1 MSDKNPNS
9 NAAKLMRESRVRK
22 KNKLIDEEMNNNKKL
37 SREQATKIVTDKIR
51 KKNSQDRQ
59 LLRMKKS
66 GRTIVKKDQEP
77 EERKEEYI
85 TESLNPYTTEQI
97 KKIKGPLPVEKLN
110 ILDDD
115 KKLFNRLSYTE
126 QKLVN
131 RMNRDRKTNTSMRSL
146 VQYIQKIKQIYKKDN
161 QIFNGSNIGL
171 LLDEKKTIRKYWNK
185 FICYW
190 IRCCTNW

>member
-9 NAAKLMRESRVRK
+9 NAAKLMRESRART

-131 RMNRDRKTNTSMRSL
+131 RMNRNRKTNTSMRSL

-161 QIFNGSNIGL
+161 KTFNGSNIGL
-171 LLDEKKTIRKYWNK
+171 LLDEKKTMNILESNNK
-185 FICYW
+185 
-190 IRCCTNW
+190 N